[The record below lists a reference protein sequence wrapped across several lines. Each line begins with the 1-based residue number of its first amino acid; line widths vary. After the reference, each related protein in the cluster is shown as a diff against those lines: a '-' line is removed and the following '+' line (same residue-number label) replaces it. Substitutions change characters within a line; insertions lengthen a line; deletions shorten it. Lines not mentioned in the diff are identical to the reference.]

1 MKDEKKHIIIKEI
14 YFWKENHMLPDHYC
28 DYLLTLYT
36 QGEELPE
43 NAVKKS
49 SSKRLTVISLLA
61 SLFFVFISLFVLY
74 FTELSFP
81 LQMTIL
87 AAFVV
92 LLISLA
98 IYFSKKGFFLPFLYV
113 AAAVLFLI
121 LTVEW
126 HEKIWGENSNTLY
139 GLLFLH
145 CIIWWIT
152 GRKLGQIYFT
162 ISAWLGI
169 ILLIVFISI

>member
-1 MKDEKKHIIIKEI
+1 MERKS
-14 YFWKENHMLPDHYC
+14 YVAGS
-28 DYLLTLYT
+28 LLRLFVDTLYSRRR
-36 QGEELPE
+36 
-43 NAVKKS
+43 AAR
-49 SSKRLTVISLLA
+49 KRCQKIKFKAANRHQFACFS
-61 SLFFVFISLFVLY
+61 FFVFISLFVLY

>member
-1 MKDEKKHIIIKEI
+1 MKDDKKSIIIKEI
-14 YFWKENHMLPDHYC
+14 YFWKENHMLPDQYC

-43 NAVKKS
+43 NAVKTSK
-49 SSKRLTVISLLA
+49 SKRLFAFSLLG

-92 LLISLA
+92 LLLSLA

-113 AAAVLFLI
+113 AAAILFLI
-121 LTVEW
+121 FTVEW

-139 GLLFLH
+139 VLLFLH
-145 CIIWWIT
+145 CLIWWIA
-152 GRKLGQIYFT
+152 GRKLNQIYFT

-169 ILLIVFISI
+169 ILLVIFIFI